1 MKTITA
7 IIISLTLSANCIAQT
22 KAITDLGEEVILFED
37 GSWEYAS
44 DYNQAEESI
53 YENKRKF
60 TKNVKSTFLLKSKK
74 TSVGVWLNPKK
85 WSFTKSENNPDA
97 EYDFELKG
105 EDAYGMLITERIEI
119 PLITLKN
126 IALENAKSVSPDMQI
141 VHEEYRFV
149 NNSRILMMQMEGTIE
164 GISISYYGYYFSNR
178 DGTNQLMTYTTQN
191 LFNAYRRDFDELLNG
206 MVELE

>member
-1 MKTITA
+1 
-7 IIISLTLSANCIAQT
+7 
-22 KAITDLGEEVILFED
+22 
-37 GSWEYAS
+37 
-44 DYNQAEESI
+44 
-53 YENKRKF
+53 
-60 TKNVKSTFLLKSKK
+60 
-74 TSVGVWLNPKK
+74 
-85 WSFTKSENNPDA
+85 
-97 EYDFELKG
+97 
-105 EDAYGMLITERIEI
+105 MLITERIEI